1 MILTVDFDA
10 TFGAGGTHFV
20 GGFALIVTSGAA
32 RGAANNQ
39 SIKSVGIFSDLEL
52 RGLGDVIATFEPGHR
67 GRRLAIDLTFEYDL
81 KESKR
86 VREVRVN
93 PRFLISTHLFTLVGL
108 LVFELFLKLGH
119 HQSSE

>member
-1 MILTVDFDA
+1 MHCNDKSDFTETCIEAYRLIYKIIFPTHRKTLLRDFDA

-39 SIKSVGIFSDLEL
+39 SIKSVGIFSDLES
-52 RGLGDVIATFEPGHR
+52 RGLGDVIATFEPGHL

-81 KESKR
+81 KESNK
-86 VREVRVN
+86 VR
-93 PRFLISTHLFTLVGL
+93 
-108 LVFELFLKLGH
+108 
-119 HQSSE
+119 